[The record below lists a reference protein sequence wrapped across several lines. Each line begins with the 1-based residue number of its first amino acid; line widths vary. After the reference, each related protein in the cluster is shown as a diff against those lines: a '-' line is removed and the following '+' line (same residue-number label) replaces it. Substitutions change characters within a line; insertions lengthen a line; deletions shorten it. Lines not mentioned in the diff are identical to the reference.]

1 MMLLTRT
8 TPKYFRCQTEK
19 IFNEFLF
26 RKQTISNIEFL
37 YFIYSSKLTSMHCF
51 LGMKKQNFFS
61 SNFSK
66 IFHTFMLSERE
77 PEYVQFILFNEKDFL
92 VGWIWW
98 IILSMSAQFRRQHH
112 WEERGASAFFFP
124 CYPMLWAL
132 KKESF
137 TRFQVVAEETRALTD
152 SWFRIQDYGE
162 IMAALEGMAGGSLLR
177 RRKSNF
183 QKHLDNTFKAAAI
196 MLPHQIL
203 NVGRVSLL

>member
-1 MMLLTRT
+1 M
-8 TPKYFRCQTEK
+8 
-19 IFNEFLF
+19 
-26 RKQTISNIEFL
+26 
-37 YFIYSSKLTSMHCF
+37 
-51 LGMKKQNFFS
+51 
-61 SNFSK
+61 
-66 IFHTFMLSERE
+66 
-77 PEYVQFILFNEKDFL
+77 YVQIIQLKFGGVNL
-92 VGWIWW
+92 VNNN
-98 IILSMSAQFRRQHH
+98 SMSEQFRRQHH